1 MINDKSKCSYDYSN
15 SKSNKKDIIS
25 KAKESIY
32 KFQNKMKPILN
43 IIMKIIIKQNKPKK
57 IIV

>member
-1 MINDKSKCSYDYSN
+1 MIYDKSKRSYDYSN
-15 SKSNKKDIIS
+15 SKNNKKDIIS
-25 KAKESIY
+25 KAIESIY
-32 KFQNKMKPILN
+32 KFQNQMKPILN